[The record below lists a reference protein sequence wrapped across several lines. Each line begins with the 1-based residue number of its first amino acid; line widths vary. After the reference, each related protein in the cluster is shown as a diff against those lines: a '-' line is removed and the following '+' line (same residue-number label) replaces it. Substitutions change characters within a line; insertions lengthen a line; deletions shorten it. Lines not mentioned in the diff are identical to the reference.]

1 MTSPSPPSTASA
13 AAESIHRSLSE
24 LTSYSSTDSFDSPRR
39 FTAFASRLQFVLN
52 HHNFLESDSLP
63 PALQTALKGIAS
75 DLSRAVETV
84 SSYRQRSKIFVLI
97 NCKSLSSSLQQHSSA
112 IASWLALI
120 ESSLSDDLPDLRKKI
135 SDLSFDMKQS
145 HFTVTENEERVHRTL
160 QREGEGRQTSKAVQ
174 SAIILDLA
182 RCLGIDSDN
191 YSELINQVKL
201 LKTDLTNSTSV
212 SARRILVSLEKILD
226 NWSVVPGISTLSVD
240 RDFEEEAHISPFK
253 NFLCPLTKEVMK
265 EPVVLESSQTYERT
279 AIEYWFERCLDDGR
293 DPTCPV
299 TGQVLESLVLK
310 PNICLAGAIEEWVN
324 RNIEIQMKGAVE
336 QLSKESVDVEGI
348 ERVLDVVYK
357 ISEEHPLNRFRVRNA
372 GVIVMILKLL
382 KNCSNSIGTVLR
394 GKVLMALLSM
404 SKDEESKK
412 IMLDEG
418 ITRLAIHSLIGS
430 SETEREYAVKLLLE
444 FSSDESYCARIASE
458 KGALVLLSSMAGNL
472 EHPALANLAE
482 EILTRMEG
490 AEDSVKHLAAA
501 GRFEP
506 LLSRLREGPDDIK
519 IEMAS
524 IIGGMTL
531 TNNSKEQIARQCAQT
546 LVKLLSKPEGR
557 TSSLQ
562 ALNNLS
568 GLDENVTIL
577 LDCAV
582 LPALVSVLLQDEGAS
597 PEWKELAASIIAN
610 IVSNPGRWELASIDR
625 KGSLLQSGSVVFN
638 LVRLLFVA
646 SSQCQAFILRI
657 LYGMASSPQAAE
669 SVALHI
675 QNTGDGIKT
684 IIMFLEYPEVE
695 HRNYA
700 FKLTRLLTERFGH
713 DIAQELKQSD
723 KLSLFKE
730 KLLDNESAENEK
742 SDAAC
747 ILGNLPLS
755 EEEVKTIIE
764 ASFVK
769 WIVMTLK
776 KQQRISN
783 GRASRPTSSMAE
795 GLLGLLLHFT
805 RHLDQET
812 VSVVK
817 EHQLM
822 TIFCEQFNFPA
833 KPRVR
838 QLAAIGLKNLS
849 EAGRSFAVADSE
861 PPPPQGFCA
870 SLVFMCGRRGSPEPS
885 TCPIHNAPCEN
896 SSQLCLLKSN
906 CIRPLADLLHDEETF
921 VQIAAIEAL
930 STLVS
935 DMSNG
940 YKRAMDELEKQGV
953 ILAVIEL
960 FTEVRPGVLQERAL
974 WMIERA
980 LRVDGPAH
988 KFSLNQSLVR
998 ALVEAFKNGNAN
1010 AKRHAQDALTN
1021 LKQISGVSGKA
1032 SSQSRP
1038 RT

>member
-1 MTSPSPPSTASA
+1 MTSPPTASA

-24 LTSYSSTDSFDSPRR
+24 ATSYSSSDSFDNPRR

-52 HHNFLESDSLP
+52 HHHFLHPDSLP

-75 DLSRAVETV
+75 DLSKAVETV

-120 ESSLSDDLPDLRKKI
+120 ESSLSDGLPDLRKKI
-135 SDLSFDMKQS
+135 SDLSLDMKQS

-174 SAIILDLA
+174 SAIIMDLA
-182 RCLGIDSDN
+182 RCLGVDSDN
-191 YSELINQVKL
+191 Y
-201 LKTDLTNSTSV
+201 
-212 SARRILVSLEKILD
+212 RM
-226 NWSVVPGISTLSVD
+226 STLSVD
-240 RDFEEEAHISPFK
+240 CDFEEEAHILPFK

-265 EPVVLESSQTYERT
+265 EPVVLESSQTYERR

-293 DPTCPV
+293 EPTCPV
-299 TGQVLESLVLK
+299 TGQVLKSLELK
-310 PNICLAGAIEEWVN
+310 PNIGLAGAIEEWVN

-336 QLSKESVDVEGI
+336 QLSKESVEVEGV
-348 ERVLDVVYK
+348 ERVLDVIYK
-357 ISEEHPLNRFRVRNA
+357 ISEEHPSNRFRVRNA
-372 GVIVMILKLL
+372 GVVAMIVRLL
-382 KNCSNSIGTVLR
+382 KNCSHSIGTVLR
-394 GKVLMALLSM
+394 GKALMALLSM
-404 SKDEESKK
+404 AKDEESKK

-418 ITRLAIHSLIGS
+418 ITRLAIHSLTGS
-430 SETEREYAVKLLLE
+430 SEKEREHAVKLLLE
-444 FSSDESYCARIASE
+444 FSSDESYCTRIASE

-482 EILTRMEG
+482 EMLTQMER
-490 AEDSVKHLAAA
+490 AEDSVQHLAAA

-524 IIGGMTL
+524 IIGRMTL

-546 LVKLLSKPEGR
+546 LVELLSKPEGR
-557 TSSLQ
+557 TSSLL

-568 GLDENVTIL
+568 GLDDNVTIL
-577 LDCAV
+577 VDCAV
-582 LPALVSVLLQDEGAS
+582 LPALVAILFQDKGAS

-625 KGSLLQSGSVVFN
+625 KGNSMQSESVVFN

-646 SSQCQAFILRI
+646 SSPCQASILRI

-675 QNTGDGIKT
+675 QSSGDGIKT

-695 HRNYA
+695 HRIYA
-700 FKLTRLLTERFGH
+700 FKLTRVLAERFGH
-713 DIAQELKQSD
+713 DLAQELKHSE

-730 KLLDNESAENEK
+730 KLLDNESAESEK

-747 ILGNLPLS
+747 ILANLPLS
-755 EEEVKTIIE
+755 EDEVKTILE
-764 ASFVK
+764 ANFVK
-769 WIVMTLK
+769 WTVMTLK

-783 GRASRPTSSMAE
+783 GRTSRPTSSMTE

-805 RHLDQET
+805 RSRDQET
-812 VSVVK
+812 ISVVK

-822 TIFCEQFNFPA
+822 TIFCEQFSFPA

-849 EAGRSFAVADSE
+849 EAGRLLAVVDSE
-861 PPPPQGFCA
+861 PLPPQGLCA
-870 SLVFMCGRRGSPEPS
+870 SLIFMCGRGGSPEAS

-896 SSQLCLLKSN
+896 NSQLCLLKSN
-906 CIRPLADLLHDEETF
+906 CIKPLVDLLHDEDTI
-921 VQIAAIEAL
+921 VQIVAIEAL
-930 STLVS
+930 STLMS

-940 YKRAMDELEKQGV
+940 YKRAVDELEKQDV
-953 ILAVIEL
+953 IPTVIEL

-988 KFSLNQSLVR
+988 RYSLNQSLVR
-998 ALVEAFKNGNAN
+998 ALVEAFKHGNAN

-1038 RT
+1038 RR

>member
-1 MTSPSPPSTASA
+1 MTSPPTASA

-24 LTSYSSTDSFDSPRR
+24 ATSYSSSSDSFDNPRR

-52 HHNFLESDSLP
+52 HHHFLDPDSLP

-75 DLSRAVETV
+75 DLSKAVETV
-84 SSYRQRSKIFVLI
+84 SSYRKRSKIFVLI

-120 ESSLSDDLPDLRKKI
+120 QSSLSDDLPDLRKKI
-135 SDLSFDMKQS
+135 SDLSLDMKQS

-174 SAIILDLA
+174 SAIIMDLA
-182 RCLGIDSDN
+182 RCLGVDSDN

-212 SARRILVSLEKILD
+212 SSRRILVSLETILD
-226 NWSVVPGISTLSVD
+226 NWSVIPGMSTLSVD
-240 RDFEEEAHISPFK
+240 CDFEEEAHILPFK

-265 EPVVLESSQTYERT
+265 EPVVLESSQTYERR

-293 DPTCPV
+293 EPTCPV
-299 TGQVLESLVLK
+299 TGQVLKSLELK
-310 PNICLAGAIEEWVN
+310 PNIGLAGAIEEWVN

-336 QLSKESVDVEGI
+336 QLSKDSMEVEGV

-357 ISEEHPLNRFRVRNA
+357 ISEEHPSNRFRVRNA
-372 GVIVMILKLL
+372 GVVAMIVRLL
-382 KNCSNSIGTVLR
+382 KNCSHSIGTVLR
-394 GKVLMALLSM
+394 GKALMALLSM
-404 SKDEESKK
+404 AKDEESKK

-418 ITRLAIHSLIGS
+418 ITRLAVHSLTGS
-430 SETEREYAVKLLLE
+430 SEKEREHAVKLLLE
-444 FSSDESYCARIASE
+444 FSSDESYCTRIASE

-482 EILTRMEG
+482 EMLTQMER
-490 AEDSVKHLAAA
+490 AEDSVQHLAAA

-506 LLSRLREGPDDIK
+506 LLSRLREGPGDIK

-524 IIGGMTL
+524 ILGRMTL

-546 LVKLLSKPEGR
+546 LVELLSKPEGR
-557 TSSLQ
+557 TSSLL

-568 GLDENVTIL
+568 GLDDNVTIL
-577 LDCAV
+577 VDCAV
-582 LPALVSVLLQDEGAS
+582 LPALVAILFQDKGAS

-625 KGSLLQSGSVVFN
+625 KGNSMQSESVVFN
-638 LVRLLFVA
+638 LVKLLFVA
-646 SSQCQAFILRI
+646 SSPCQASILRI

-675 QNTGDGIKT
+675 QSSGDGIKT
-684 IIMFLEYPEVE
+684 IIMFLEYIEVE
-695 HRNYA
+695 HRIYA
-700 FKLTRLLTERFGH
+700 FKLTRVLAERFGH
-713 DIAQELKQSD
+713 DLAQELKLSE

-730 KLLDNESAENEK
+730 KLLDNESAESEK

-747 ILGNLPLS
+747 ILANLPLS
-755 EEEVKTIIE
+755 EDEVKTILE

-769 WIVMTLK
+769 WTVMTLK

-783 GRASRPTSSMAE
+783 GRTSRPTSSMTE

-805 RHLDQET
+805 RSRDQET
-812 VSVVK
+812 ISVVK

-822 TIFCEQFNFPA
+822 TIFCEQLSFPA

-849 EAGRSFAVADSE
+849 EAGRLLAVVDSE
-861 PPPPQGFCA
+861 PLPPQGFCA
-870 SLVFMCGRRGSPEPS
+870 SLIFMCGRGGSPEAS

-896 SSQLCLLKSN
+896 NSQLCLLKSN
-906 CIRPLADLLHDEETF
+906 CIRPLVELLHDEDTI

-930 STLVS
+930 STLMS

-940 YKRAMDELEKQGV
+940 YKRAVDELEKQDV
-953 ILAVIEL
+953 IPTVIEL

-988 KFSLNQSLVR
+988 RYSLNQSLVR
-998 ALVEAFKNGNAN
+998 ALVEAFKHGNAN

-1038 RT
+1038 RR

>member
-1 MTSPSPPSTASA
+1 MTSPPPPSTASA

-24 LTSYSSTDSFDSPRR
+24 LTSYSYSDSFDSPRR

-52 HHNFLESDSLP
+52 HHHFLGSDSLP

-75 DLSRAVETV
+75 DLSKAVETV

-97 NCKSLSSSLQQHSSA
+97 NCKSLSSSLQQHSTA
-112 IASWLALI
+112 TASWLALI

-135 SDLSFDMKQS
+135 SDLSLDMKQS
-145 HFTVTENEERVHRTL
+145 RFTVTENEERVYRTL

-174 SAIILDLA
+174 SAIIMDLA

-191 YSELINQVKL
+191 YSELVNQVKL

-212 SARRILVSLEKILD
+212 SVRRILVSLEKILD
-226 NWSVVPGISTLSVD
+226 NWSVVPGMSTLSDD
-240 RDFEEEAHISPFK
+240 RDFEDEAHILPFK

-265 EPVVLESSQTYERT
+265 EPVVLESSQTYERN

-293 DPTCPV
+293 EPTCPV
-299 TGQVLESLVLK
+299 TGQLLKSLELK
-310 PNICLAGAIEEWVN
+310 PNISLAGAIEEWVN

-336 QLSKESVDVEGI
+336 QLSKESVEVEGV

-357 ISEEHPLNRFRVRNA
+357 ISEEHPSNRFRVRNA
-372 GVIVMILKLL
+372 GVVVMIVKLL

-394 GKVLMALLSM
+394 GKALMALLSM
-404 SKDEESKK
+404 AKDEESKK

-418 ITRLAIHSLIGS
+418 ITRLAIRSLIGS
-430 SETEREYAVKLLLE
+430 SEKEREYAVKLLLE
-444 FSSDESYCARIASE
+444 FSSDESYCTRITSE
-458 KGALVLLSSMAGNL
+458 KGAVVLLSSMSGNL

-482 EILTRMEG
+482 EMLRRMEG
-490 AEDSVKHLAAA
+490 AEDSVQHLAAA

-506 LLSRLREGPDDIK
+506 LFSRLREGPDDVK

-524 IIGGMTL
+524 IIGRMTL
-531 TNNSKEQIARQCAQT
+531 TSTSKEQIARQCAQT
-546 LVKLLSKPEGR
+546 LVELLSKPEGR

-568 GLDENVTIL
+568 GLDDNVTIL
-577 LDCAV
+577 VDCAV
-582 LPALVSVLLQDEGAS
+582 LPALVAILLQDEGAS
-597 PEWKELAASIIAN
+597 LEWKELAASIIAN
-610 IVSNPGRWELASIDR
+610 LVSNPGRWELASTDR
-625 KGSLLQSGSVVFN
+625 KGNSMQSESVVFN

-646 SSQCQAFILRI
+646 SSQCQASILRI
-657 LYGMASSPQAAE
+657 LYGMANSPQAAE

-675 QNTGDGIKT
+675 QNSGDGIKT

-700 FKLTRLLTERFGH
+700 FKLTRLLAGRFGH
-713 DIAQELKQSD
+713 DIAEELKHSD

-730 KLLDNESAENEK
+730 KLLDNESAESEK

-747 ILGNLPLS
+747 ILANLPLS
-755 EEEVKTIIE
+755 EDEVKTIMD

-769 WIVMTLK
+769 WTVMTLK

-783 GRASRPTSSMAE
+783 GRTSRPTSSMAE

-805 RHLDQET
+805 RIQDQENI
-812 VSVVK
+812 SVVK
-817 EHQLM
+817 EYQLM
-822 TIFCEQFNFPA
+822 TIFCEQFSFPA

-838 QLAAIGLKNLS
+838 QLAAIGLKKLS
-849 EAGRSFAVADSE
+849 EAGRSLAVADLE

-870 SLVFMCGRRGSPEPS
+870 SLVFMCGRGSPEPS

-896 SSQLCLLKSN
+896 NSQLCLLKSN
-906 CIRPLADLLHDEETF
+906 CIRPLVDLLQDEDTS

-930 STLVS
+930 STLMS
-935 DMSNG
+935 DTSNG
-940 YKRAMDELEKQGV
+940 YKRAVDELEKQDV

-988 KFSLNQSLVR
+988 RYSLNQSLVR
-998 ALVEAFKNGNAN
+998 ALVEAFKHGTAN

-1032 SSQSRP
+1032 SSHSRP
-1038 RT
+1038 RR